1 MTRRPSRTR
10 TGVRALACA
19 AWLCAAAGVPSA
31 SARAEAPP
39 PPPAPA
45 TGTASCR
52 PAAEDL
58 IEAGMRAVEKERYQ
72 EAIVPL
78 EQALRLC
85 REAGDQIG
93 ISASLLAYG
102 QTLHFLNRYDEGESV
117 LLEGWAL
124 RQKIDSGP
132 APDGDPD
139 RQRMYYPAELMY
151 LYRQSSRYDLA
162 WEWGE
167 VALRAKAQLAG
178 TNSISY
184 GTSLSNLSGIAL
196 ITREYARGLVYAR
209 QAMDIW
215 EGTSGTD
222 STDHA
227 WGMRDV
233 GVLLFKQGKLQ
244 EAYYYLERA
253 YRIRLAAF
261 GQDRTE
267 TQTSTQDM
275 AAWHTEAGNDTEALA
290 YAELALASAVR
301 RFGADNL
308 SASYALARVAR
319 IHLRLGEAAQAAG
332 EAEQV
337 LRIRRAALGEH
348 HAQTV
353 NAWQDV
359 AQTQLAN
366 NRLGRSAAAARAGF
380 EACRAIPG
388 GIAATCVPHQLD
400 HARALLALGQ
410 AEEALA
416 ETERAA
422 AAASGAKDEMGGDER
437 AAAMLGAQALRALGR
452 QAQAESALAA
462 LARRVAALPDPI
474 ANGQAE
480 VELALNAVRAERA
493 GIDAAELSTLAERGG
508 ALALRMAEQRG
519 ASHPA
524 YAAALLDAAA
534 LNARGPDVALAR
546 RQSARAMAIGL
557 ANRATLLQARAAAQM
572 SALDDGGNAVFLGK
586 QAVNALQAA
595 RENITGLPVEQQH
608 SFVQLKQA
616 AYQQLV
622 DQLLDRRRIGEA
634 ESVLAMVEENEFH
647 DLLRGAGASDDARRD
662 ARIAR
667 LNFDG
672 ADQAV
677 QRQFALRAQT
687 LEQAAQALALARE
700 RQAQGNAS
708 GQAELAAAQAGMNSL
723 LDQAT
728 AAWSAPA
735 PPDDVAAVRAA
746 APDGAEP
753 AAVARAA
760 LPPGRLQLT
769 YLVSERRLRIVVQHD
784 GVARVVTL
792 DTGEAGLA
800 REIALLRRL
809 AQDPGKDPRPQAQR
823 LYARLLKPVERELSQ
838 ARSLTLSLNGVL
850 RYLPFAMLHDGR
862 QWLVERLPV
871 QVAGGGAGA
880 DTADAAS
887 SAAVAPSRKPSV
899 ALFGQSQA
907 SDDLPALPYVARE
920 LRAVGAT
927 ERAGRIPS
935 QIHLDAGFTAAT
947 LERALRQ
954 ASMVHIASH
963 FVLRSGRDDGSYLV
977 LGDGR
982 RLSLAELAQP
992 RFDFAGLDLLT
1003 LSACETAVPAGVDA
1017 TGRELAGLAWL
1028 ARERGAR
1035 YVLASLWRVSDRSTA
1050 TLMTD
1055 FYQALGRGAG
1065 KPEALR
1071 QAQLRQIGRAAAAG
1085 PARAR
1090 GLKPLDAPAAD
1101 GARSHP
1107 FYWAGFTLLGN

>member
-1 MTRRPSRTR
+1 
-10 TGVRALACA
+10 V
-19 AWLCAAAGVPSA
+19 AAGGPSA
-31 SARAEAPP
+31 SARAEAKS
-39 PPPAPA
+39 PAPA
-45 TGTASCR
+45 TGTVGCQ
-52 PAAEDL
+52 PAAAEL
-58 IEAGMRAVEKERYQ
+58 IEAGMQAVEKERYQ
-72 EAIVPL
+72 EAIPPL

-85 REAGDQIG
+85 RAAGDQIG

-139 RQRMYYPAELMY
+139 RERMYYPAELMY

-301 RFGADNL
+301 RFGADHL

-366 NRLGRSAAAARAGF
+366 NRLGRSAAAAQAGF

-388 GIAATCVPHQLD
+388 GIAATCVQHQLD

-410 AEEALA
+410 AREALA

-422 AAASGAKDEMGGDER
+422 ALASGTKDEMGGDER

-462 LARRVAALPDPI
+462 LARRVAALPDPV
-474 ANGQAE
+474 ANGQPE

-508 ALALRMAEQRG
+508 ALALRVADQRG
-519 ASHPA
+519 SSHPA

-647 DLLRGAGASDDARRD
+647 DLLRGAGTTEDARRD

-687 LEQAAQALALARE
+687 LEHAAQALALARE

-708 GQAELAAAQAGMNSL
+708 GAAELAVAQAGMNRL

-735 PPDDVAAVRAA
+735 PPDAVAAVRAGSV
-746 APDGAEP
+746 PDGAEQ
-753 AAVARAA
+753 ATVARAA

-871 QVAGGGAGA
+871 QVAGGGSGAAAGTDSDAAPSAAGA
-880 DTADAAS
+880 GAS
-887 SAAVAPSRKPSV
+887 SRKPSV

-935 QIHLDAGFTAAT
+935 QIYLDAGFTAAT

-992 RFDFAGLDLLT
+992 RFDFTGLDLLT

-1035 YVLASLWRVSDRSTA
+1035 HVLASLWRVSDRSTA

-1090 GLKPLDAPAAD
+1090 GLKAIDAPAAE
-1101 GARSHP
+1101 GTRSHP